1 MENSNIAMQ
10 ETAGSSIKDYIKII
24 RNNLFPVILITSI
37 SLVVAI
43 IYAITATNIY
53 ESTTT
58 LKISKPMGGVLE
70 SPLMSA
76 TGLNGFTDDRFIST
90 EMEIL
95 KSYSIRSN
103 VAKALIDTFYIKK
116 NPGDFYLIFD
126 RALFKDNQNKKLLD
140 ADAVA
145 ELLSDKSSKVSI
157 DQKKGVDLVDITV
170 SSPSPYEASLIA
182 NCYASEY
189 LKENLLLNRGQLTSV
204 KDFLDEQSRQKQK
217 DLSSSEEALSKY
229 QSEKGIISLDA
240 QSQSLITQMA
250 NLEAQRDGVKIDL
263 VSSKK
268 ILSQLKDE
276 LKQQDPKIADYL
288 QSQASQSYYQALQ
301 DEVAK
306 IEVNKDVA
314 IANKREKGENSLLM
328 KDYDSK
334 INELK
339 EKLSSKLNLIKSG
352 IFSSSPE
359 IIKDLTEKI
368 LDAEIKAHA
377 STLQLDELNGII
389 NNYEK
394 DFNKLP
400 KTSIE
405 YARLER
411 TREADEKLF
420 SLLEEKHQ
428 EAQINELSQPGNV
441 VVIDTGRVSLLPS
454 KPNRI
459 IIIFIGFFL
468 GAAMSLGFVF
478 IKNYFNNTIKTP
490 EDVQSRNINVLAWIP
505 FIEGMKINGNKEHEF
520 IVAKKPDSI
529 PSEAFKALRTRVQYS
544 KVGQD
549 PLKTIL
555 VTSSTPGE
563 GKTLI
568 SANLAGTFAQLGK
581 KTLIIDTDLR
591 KPRAHTL
598 FGVTKHPGL
607 VDYLFNEAK
616 LEDIIRPTE
625 LKNLSLITSGTI
637 PPNPSEI
644 LASKNMRDFIE
655 VLKKEFE
662 IIVFDSAP
670 VIAVTDSEILSSM
683 VDATILVVSADITE
697 FEVMEKSV
705 EMLKQSSVSFVGTV
719 LNNFSYK
726 GGYGSYYKYYYY
738 YSGSENNNG
747 HKKSHS
753 TQPDLSKQKN

>member
-1 MENSNIAMQ
+1 MENNNIATQ
-10 ETAGSSIKDYIKII
+10 EASGSSIKDYIKII

-103 VAKALIDTFYIKK
+103 VARALIDTFYTKK
-116 NPGDFYLIFD
+116 KSGDFYLIFD
-126 RALFKDNQNKKLLD
+126 HTLFKDNHDGKLLD
-140 ADAVA
+140 VDAIA

-189 LKENLLLNRGQLTSV
+189 LKENLLINRGQLTSV
-204 KDFLDEQSRQKQK
+204 KEFLDEQSNQKQK
-217 DLSSSEEALSKY
+217 DLNSSEEALSKY
-229 QSEKGIISLDA
+229 QSENGIISLDA

-250 NLEAQRDGVKIDL
+250 SLEAQRDGVKIDF
-263 VSSKK
+263 VTSNK

-276 LKQQDPKIADYL
+276 LKQQDPKIAEYL

-314 IANKREKGENSLLM
+314 VASRREKGENSPLI

-352 IFSSSPE
+352 IFSSSPD

-377 STLQLDELNGII
+377 STLQLNELNGII

-441 VVIDTGRVSLLPS
+441 IVIDNGRVSPLPS

-459 IIIFIGFFL
+459 LIIILGFVL
-468 GAAMSLGFVF
+468 GAGMSLGFVF

-505 FIEGMKINGNKEHEF
+505 FIEGMKINGNKDHEF

-616 LEDIIRPTE
+616 LEEIIRPTE
-625 LKNLSLITSGTI
+625 LNNLSLITSGTI

-644 LASKNMRDFIE
+644 LASKKMRDFIE
-655 VLKKEFE
+655 VLKKEYE

-705 EMLKQSSVSFVGTV
+705 EMLKQSSASFVGTV

-738 YSGSENNNG
+738 YAGSDNNNG
-747 HKKSHS
+747 HKKPHS
-753 TQPDLSKQKN
+753 RQPDLSKQKN